1 MAEHTS
7 SKTVEPGLEFP
18 PATFWRFPLPLYF
31 FDTFNGKTW
40 INDEDCLDCDH
51 DDAAQAH
58 AHVCLSDI
66 AKDKV
71 PDGVPRAMI
80 VRVRDIDGPLME
92 AHLDLHTIWLR

>member
-1 MAEHTS
+1 LIQDRWPGTGIS
-7 SKTVEPGLEFP
+7 SGHFLEVP
-18 PATFWRFPLPLYF
+18 RALYI

>member
-1 MAEHTS
+1 MIQDRWPGTGIS
-7 SKTVEPGLEFP
+7 SGHFLEVP
-18 PATFWRFPLPLYF
+18 RALYI

-58 AHVCLSDI
+58 AHVGLSDI

-71 PDGVPRAMI
+71 PDGGPRAMI